1 MKLKRMWIPLIP
13 TMLLMAGVKVYQQYV
28 EYKGEIFEDKEN
40 VIASYATVG
49 VVFLAFLIL
58 LIMYAANRK
67 TSPVYNFGR
76 NISAGAV
83 CLFAGSVA
91 VVDLGCYMPGVL
103 LYGEISFLV
112 IINMVFAAIAA
123 FGLYLMC
130 WAHISAEKP
139 PKSVS
144 ILMLGVPL
152 WCVVKLATA
161 LLHNSTVSVV
171 LTDTLQL
178 FVYMFLAMFMFSA
191 ISMLSILNARNPVK
205 GIMLYGIPLIASV
218 FTFDVSVIFNL
229 IFKGYENG
237 YYLEI
242 ISAVELTLFALY
254 AFLLMREVSKK
265 SLNKDDVCF
274 IENGEE
280 LDEYVEKIREERI
293 KDYEEKRSREREKGN
308 FYITD
313 KNDYGSTD
321 SGSYSHYGYY
331 GRRTSSYSSYGKYSP
346 YTGDKTYL
354 SDLADDTYIVADESY
369 LDDKGDTIFISEDRE
384 LLNEDNFG
392 VNQSK
397 NEEALSRIDE
407 LILEITS
414 GDNDLDM
421 SDSDD

>member
-13 TMLLMAGVKVYQQYV
+13 TMLMMAGVKVYQQYI
-28 EYKGEIFEDKEN
+28 EYKGEIFEGKEN

-49 VVFLAFLIL
+49 IVFLAFLIL
-58 LIMYAANRK
+58 LVMYIANRK

-103 LYGEISFLV
+103 LYGEISPLV
-112 IINMVFAAIAA
+112 ILNMIFAAIAA

-130 WAHISAEKP
+130 WAHISADKP

-144 ILMLGVPL
+144 ILMLGVPF
-152 WCVVKLATA
+152 WCVIKLTTS

-178 FVYMFLAMFMFSA
+178 FIYMFLAMFMFSA

-205 GIMLYGIPLIASV
+205 GIMLYGIPLIAVV

-229 IFKGYENG
+229 IFKGYQSG

-242 ISAVELTLFALY
+242 ISAVELTLFAIY
-254 AFLLMREVSKK
+254 AFLLMREVTKNSV
-265 SLNKDDVCF
+265 NKEDIRL
-274 IENGEE
+274 IENAEE
-280 LDEYVEKIREERI
+280 LEEIVEKVREERI
-293 KDYEEKRSREREKGN
+293 KDYEEKRNQEREKGN

-313 KNDYGSTD
+313 KNEYGSTD
-321 SGSYSHYGYY
+321 NGHESQYGYY
-331 GRRTSSYSSYGKYSP
+331 GRRTSSYGTYGKYSP
-346 YTGDKTYL
+346 YVRNKTYL
-354 SDLADDTYIVADESY
+354 SDGSYVADKTY
-369 LDDKGDTIFISEDRE
+369 LDDNGDAIFISEESE

-392 VNQSK
+392 AN
-397 NEEALSRIDE
+397 NATDDEALSRIDE

-421 SDSDD
+421 ADVED